1 MTPPDA
7 TSFHPWPDH
16 HTAAIRMTAMRE
28 TPTSI
33 ILTLRRHGGES
44 VEIAWKDIEHITAFK
59 QDLFNPQIVVL
70 ELGTST
76 GTWEVDAGDC
86 GGFEIF
92 STILVRSLPGMPAHE
107 TWWPT
112 VTDPLGRQEDV
123 VLYRAPATQR

>member
-1 MTPPDA
+1 
-7 TSFHPWPDH
+7 
-16 HTAAIRMTAMRE
+16 MRE

-44 VEIAWKDIEHITAFK
+44 VELAWSDIVRVTAFK
-59 QDLFNPQIVVL
+59 QDLFNPQVVVL
-70 ELGTST
+70 EICTAD

-92 STILVRSLPGMPAHE
+92 STILVRCLPGMPPHA

-123 VLYRAPATQR
+123 LLYHVPAVRS